1 MDGRKESLEDPQQQA
16 RVKKSAQDVQAL
28 CHQLGAPRGE
38 EDVLEITNQVFTE
51 LKRIAELPGLLEI
64 RAPRAEVPEST
75 SSGST
80 EPARPKRSSRPRT
93 KKSDG
98 PDEPSDPDPDPHFPE
113 VSPDGA
119 EDILRKKG
127 GNIYSIT
134 TPPNARG
141 VWIGRWANIVDA
153 YGHRAV
159 GEQASSVT
167 EALRAFATDSERVS
181 AREGEVNVR
190 IRLCH

>member
-1 MDGRKESLEDPQQQA
+1 MDGKKESLEDLQQHA
-16 RVKKSAQDVQAL
+16 RVKKSLQDVRVL

-75 SSGST
+75 SSAST

-98 PDEPSDPDPDPHFPE
+98 PEGPSDPDPDPHFPE

-119 EDILRKKG
+119 EDILREKG
-127 GNIYSIT
+127 GKIYIIT

-141 VWIGRWANIVDA
+141 VWVGRWANIVGA

-159 GEQASSVT
+159 GKQASSVT
-167 EALRAFATDSERVS
+167 EALRAFVTDSRRS
-181 AREGEVNVR
+181 ARPAGEVSVR
-190 IRLCH
+190 IRLSH